1 MSDKNN
7 KLFFE
12 NIISSVDFVKYLL
25 KDDVGQIESNEAKK
39 IERLPICKINTVLY
53 PGVFISVPIF
63 DQESIKILE
72 TSNSLEQT
80 IGVVAF
86 KNSKRNDFYNIGTTA
101 NIVKIVKTND
111 KKIQVLLQG
120 LERFKI
126 LNITEDYN
134 YNCIATVETL
144 VDKNIKETS
153 KNYKVVSGAVKDL
166 SARLLDVYPKIPNEI
181 KIFLNQN
188 DNFKLLIYL
197 FASGLNLE
205 IKEKQNIL
213 AFDDVIKRAKLMIKI
228 LKREI
233 EISEMKKKVCEKAQ
247 DNINKKQKEFF
258 IKQQIDILRD
268 ELGNTSGS
276 DSSELDELRKKGCKK
291 KWSKKVMKF
300 FEKLLDKAEKTMPS
314 SADYM
319 VLVNQAEF
327 LLDLPWNNLAKEGI
341 DIPKAAK
348 ILDENHY
355 GMEKVKNRILEYLA
369 VVKLSG
375 KSAKG
380 QIMCLVGPPGVGKT
394 SLCKSIAKALNREFV
409 KVALGG
415 IDDEAEI
422 RGHRK
427 TYVGAMA
434 GKILKGLQNIKSS
447 NPIFVLDEIDKM
459 TKAHG
464 DPSAALLEV
473 LDPDQNTDFVDH
485 YAEVSYDLSKVFF
498 IATANSLNNIP
509 RPLLDRL
516 EVIEVNGYAIE
527 EKLEICKKYL
537 IPKIIKEYGIK
548 NEQVQLNDDI
558 INIIIDKY
566 TRESGV
572 RELERQISKI
582 TRKICRNI
590 VEKKK
595 YNSELTEKDVY
606 EYLGYERYERDL
618 AQKMDI
624 PGVAIGLAWTS
635 VGGDILFI
643 ESSLI
648 PGKGELKL
656 SGKLGDVMKES
667 AGIAFTYLKAHS
679 EEYKIDKT
687 LFTNHDVHIH
697 LPDGATPK
705 DGPSAGITL
714 FTTLLSLYTH
724 HKVKDN
730 LAMTGELTLRGK
742 VLPVGGIREKVLAA
756 KRSGITQII
765 MCKENKKDV
774 EEIKKE
780 YISNVNFYYIENVT
794 EISNLALA

>member
-1 MSDKNN
+1 
-7 KLFFE
+7 
-12 NIISSVDFVKYLL
+12 
-25 KDDVGQIESNEAKK
+25 
-39 IERLPICKINTVLY
+39 
-53 PGVFISVPIF
+53 
-63 DQESIKILE
+63 
-72 TSNSLEQT
+72 
-80 IGVVAF
+80 
-86 KNSKRNDFYNIGTTA
+86 
-101 NIVKIVKTND
+101 
-111 KKIQVLLQG
+111 
-120 LERFKI
+120 
-126 LNITEDYN
+126 
-134 YNCIATVETL
+134 
-144 VDKNIKETS
+144 
-153 KNYKVVSGAVKDL
+153 
-166 SARLLDVYPKIPNEI
+166 
-181 KIFLNQN
+181 
-188 DNFKLLIYL
+188 
-197 FASGLNLE
+197 
-205 IKEKQNIL
+205 
-213 AFDDVIKRAKLMIKI
+213 
-228 LKREI
+228 
-233 EISEMKKKVCEKAQ
+233 
-247 DNINKKQKEFF
+247 
-258 IKQQIDILRD
+258 
-268 ELGNTSGS
+268 
-276 DSSELDELRKKGCKK
+276 
-291 KWSKKVMKF
+291 
-300 FEKLLDKAEKTMPS
+300 
-314 SADYM
+314 
-319 VLVNQAEF
+319 
-327 LLDLPWNNLAKEGI
+327 
-341 DIPKAAK
+341 
-348 ILDENHY
+348 
-355 GMEKVKNRILEYLA
+355 
-369 VVKLSG
+369 
-375 KSAKG
+375 
-380 QIMCLVGPPGVGKT
+380 
-394 SLCKSIAKALNREFV
+394 
-409 KVALGG
+409 
-415 IDDEAEI
+415 
-422 RGHRK
+422 
-427 TYVGAMA
+427 MA

-447 NPIFVLDEIDKM
+447 NPVFVLDEIDKM

-485 YAEVSYDLSKVFF
+485 YAEVPYDLSKVFF

-537 IPKIIKEYGIK
+537 IPKIIKEYGMK
-548 NEQVQLNDDI
+548 NEQLQLNDDI

-566 TRESGV
+566 TRES
-572 RELERQISKI
+572 KI
-582 TRKICRNI
+582 IRKICRNI
-590 VEKKK
+590 VEKKE

-606 EYLGYERYERDL
+606 EYLGNERYERDL

-687 LFTNHDVHIH
+687 LFTNNDVHIH

-765 MCKENKKDV
+765 MCQENKKDV